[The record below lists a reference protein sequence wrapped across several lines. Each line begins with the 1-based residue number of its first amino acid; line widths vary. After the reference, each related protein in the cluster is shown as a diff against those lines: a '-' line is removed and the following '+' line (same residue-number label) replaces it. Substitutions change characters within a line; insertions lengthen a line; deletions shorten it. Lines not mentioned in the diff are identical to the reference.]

1 MNDLELQI
9 RVLATVKNYIGN
21 LMGQNQ
27 IPASLMENVLNSV
40 MLDVKDAVRQELAA
54 SLLASA
60 APQEVEDGTDEN
72 KEVING

>member
-40 MLDVKDAVRQELAA
+40 MLDVKDAARQELAA

-60 APQEVEDGTDEN
+60 APQEVEDSTDEN

>member
-1 MNDLELQI
+1 MNDLELQL

>member
-1 MNDLELQI
+1 
-9 RVLATVKNYIGN
+9 
-21 LMGQNQ
+21 MGQNQ

-40 MLDVKDAVRQELAA
+40 MLDVKDAARQELAA

>member
-9 RVLATVKNYIGN
+9 RVLATVKDYISK
-21 LMGQNQ
+21 LMIQNQ

-40 MLDVKDAVRQELAA
+40 MLDVKDAARQELAA

-60 APQEVEDGTDEN
+60 VPQEVEDGTAED
-72 KEVING
+72 KEVTNG

>member
-40 MLDVKDAVRQELAA
+40 MLDVKDAARQELAA

-60 APQEVEDGTDEN
+60 APQEVEDGTNEN

>member
-27 IPASLMENVLNSV
+27 IPASLMENGLNSV
-40 MLDVKDAVRQELAA
+40 MLDVKDAARQELAA

-60 APQEVEDGTDEN
+60 APQEVEDGTDED

>member
-40 MLDVKDAVRQELAA
+40 MLDVKDAARQELAA

-60 APQEVEDGTDEN
+60 APQEVEEKMEED
-72 KEVING
+72 KEINNG

>member
-40 MLDVKDAVRQELAA
+40 MLDVKDAARQELAA

-60 APQEVEDGTDEN
+60 APREVEEKTEEDRE
-72 KEVING
+72 INNG

>member
-21 LMGQNQ
+21 LMGRNQ

-40 MLDVKDAVRQELAA
+40 MLDVKDAARQELAA

-60 APQEVEDGTDEN
+60 APQEVEDGTDED

>member
-9 RVLATVKNYIGN
+9 RVSATVKNYIGN

-40 MLDVKDAVRQELAA
+40 MLDVKDAARQELAA

-60 APQEVEDGTDEN
+60 APQEVEEKTEED
-72 KEVING
+72 KEINNG

>member
-40 MLDVKDAVRQELAA
+40 MLDVKDAARQELAA

>member
-40 MLDVKDAVRQELAA
+40 MLDVKDAARQELAE

-60 APQEVEDGTDEN
+60 APKEVEDGTDEN

>member
-60 APQEVEDGTDEN
+60 APQEVEDGTDED

>member
-40 MLDVKDAVRQELAA
+40 LLDIKDAARQELAA

-60 APQEVEDGTDEN
+60 APQEVEDGTDED

>member
-40 MLDVKDAVRQELAA
+40 MLDVKDAARQELAA
-54 SLLASA
+54 SLLASS
-60 APQEVEDGTDEN
+60 APQEVEDGTDED

>member
-27 IPASLMENVLNSV
+27 IPASLMENVLKSV
-40 MLDVKDAVRQELAA
+40 MLDVKDAASQELAA

-60 APQEVEDGTDEN
+60 APQEVEEKTEED
-72 KEVING
+72 KEINNG

>member
-40 MLDVKDAVRQELAA
+40 MLDVKDAARQELAA

-72 KEVING
+72 KGVING

>member
-40 MLDVKDAVRQELAA
+40 MLDVKDAARQELAA

-60 APQEVEDGTDEN
+60 ATQEVEDGTDED

>member
-40 MLDVKDAVRQELAA
+40 MLDVKDAARQELAA

-72 KEVING
+72 KEVIND

>member
-9 RVLATVKNYIGN
+9 RVLATVKSYIGN

-40 MLDVKDAVRQELAA
+40 MLDIKDAARQELAA

>member
-21 LMGQNQ
+21 LMGQNK

-40 MLDVKDAVRQELAA
+40 MLDVKDAARQELAA

-60 APQEVEDGTDEN
+60 APQEVEDGTDED

>member
-40 MLDVKDAVRQELAA
+40 MLDVKDAARQELAA
-54 SLLASA
+54 FLLASA
-60 APQEVEDGTDEN
+60 APQEVEDGTDED

>member
-40 MLDVKDAVRQELAA
+40 MLDVKDAARQELAA

-60 APQEVEDGTDEN
+60 APQEVGDGTDEN

>member
-27 IPASLMENVLNSV
+27 IPASLMENVLNSA
-40 MLDVKDAVRQELAA
+40 MLDVKDAARQELAA

-60 APQEVEDGTDEN
+60 APQEVEEKTEED
-72 KEVING
+72 KEINNG

>member
-27 IPASLMENVLNSV
+27 ISASLMENVLNSV
-40 MLDVKDAVRQELAA
+40 MLDVKDAARQELAA

-60 APQEVEDGTDEN
+60 APQEVEDGTDED

>member
-40 MLDVKDAVRQELAA
+40 MLDVKDAARQELAA

-60 APQEVEDGTDEN
+60 APQEVEDGTDEG

>member
-9 RVLATVKNYIGN
+9 RVSATVKNYIGN

-40 MLDVKDAVRQELAA
+40 MLDVKDAARQELAA

-60 APQEVEDGTDEN
+60 ALQEVEEKTEED
-72 KEVING
+72 KEINNG

>member
-40 MLDVKDAVRQELAA
+40 MLDVKDAARQELAA

-60 APQEVEDGTDEN
+60 ATQEVEDGTDEN

>member
-40 MLDVKDAVRQELAA
+40 MLDVKDAARQELAA

-60 APQEVEDGTDEN
+60 APQEVEDGADEN

>member
-40 MLDVKDAVRQELAA
+40 MLDVKDAARQELAA

-60 APQEVEDGTDEN
+60 APQEVEDGTDED

>member
-40 MLDVKDAVRQELAA
+40 MLDVKDAARQELAA

-60 APQEVEDGTDEN
+60 APQEVEDGIDED